1 MLDEDAL
8 NAAIEDVDGA
18 GFLTDRE
25 RAIMRF
31 VDAFAER
38 PDEVGAADYDALK
51 AHCSEEEI
59 VELLNFL
66 VMNLGMHVFFG
77 MLDFYPMFDPDGNLV
92 SQEESRAIYGDVPG
106 PLRSSAPTPAP
117 PPTA

>member
-1 MLDEDAL
+1 VLDEDTL
-8 NAAIEDVDGA
+8 NAAIDDHERA
-18 GFLTDRE
+18 AFLTDRE

-38 PDEVGAADYDALK
+38 PDEVGADDYDALK

-59 VELLNFL
+59 VELLIFL

-77 MLDFYPMFDPDGNLV
+77 TLDFYPMFGPDGSLV
-92 SQEESRAIYGDVPG
+92 SQEESRMAYGDVPE
-106 PLRSSAPTPAP
+106 PLGSSAPSAQPST
-117 PPTA
+117 T